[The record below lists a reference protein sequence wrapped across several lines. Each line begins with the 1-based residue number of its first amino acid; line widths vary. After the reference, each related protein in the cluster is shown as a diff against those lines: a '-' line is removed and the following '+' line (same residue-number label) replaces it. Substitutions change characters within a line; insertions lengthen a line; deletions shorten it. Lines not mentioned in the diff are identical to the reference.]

1 MRTETQRE
9 TTGLFNVRKLKP
21 PRRRQFVVR
30 CAAESMLMHRQFKRI
45 RTALLIAVALIL
57 LASSDAGSAQRGAR
71 PTVETVQFHS
81 TLVGK
86 TLPYNVVL
94 PGDYRA
100 SRVTRYPVLYLL
112 HGLTGHYSD
121 WLTRSNVADY
131 ASKYRIIIVM
141 PEGNDGWYTDSA
153 SVASDKY
160 ESYFIRELLPDVQKR
175 YRTIDS
181 RYGRGVAGLS
191 MGGYG
196 ALKFGLKYPATF
208 AFSGS
213 MSGALGAASWSEKE
227 MAGFPSLRDSF
238 MGVFGP
244 LGSETRKTNDVF
256 ELVRTMTTA
265 RAASL
270 PYFYLDC
277 GTEDVLANDN
287 ARYAALLHEKKIAH
301 EYRQLPGNHNWQYWD
316 QQVRE
321 VLKIAAEKLRAR

>member
-1 MRTETQRE
+1 MRCQNRIMRRE
-9 TTGLFNVRKLKP
+9 SSTT
-21 PRRRQFVVR
+21 RR
-30 CAAESMLMHRQFKRI
+30 
-45 RTALLIAVALIL
+45 ALLVVVLAIAF
-57 LASSDAGSAQRGAR
+57 ASLVPAPQLTSAQRGAR

-86 TLPYNVVL
+86 TLPYSVVL
-94 PGDYRA
+94 PADYRA

-131 ASKYRIIIVM
+131 AAKYRIIIVM

-153 SVASDKY
+153 TVPSEKY
-160 ESYFIRELLPDVQKR
+160 ESHFIRELIPDVQKR

-208 AFSGS
+208 AFAGS

-244 LGSETRKTNDVF
+244 LGSETQKTNDVF

-287 ARYAALLHEKKIAH
+287 ARYA
-301 EYRQLPGNHNWQYWD
+301 
-316 QQVRE
+316 
-321 VLKIAAEKLRAR
+321 